1 MYNPYYYQPQQTQY
15 QPQAQYQQA
24 VQQQQSGII
33 PVSSEDEAL
42 KYPIAPGNSIM
53 FKIEN
58 QPLIIEKSMGLS
70 QLDSPIMRYYDIVL
84 RNTDP
89 KPDYATKEDLEQ
101 LRAEIKG
108 WQDKLTEKRT
118 TRKKVEENE

>member
-15 QPQAQYQQA
+15 QPQAQYQQP

-53 FKIEN
+53 FMIEN
-58 QPLIIEKSMGLS
+58 LPLIIEKSIG
-70 QLDSPIMRYYDIVL
+70 
-84 RNTDP
+84 
-89 KPDYATKEDLEQ
+89 
-101 LRAEIKG
+101 
-108 WQDKLTEKRT
+108 
-118 TRKKVEENE
+118 

>member
-1 MYNPYYYQPQQTQY
+1 MYNPYYYQPQQYQQQFQQ
-15 QPQAQYQQA
+15 QPQQQP
-24 VQQQQSGII
+24 QQGILTM
-33 PVSSEDEAL
+33 PSEDEAL

-58 QPLIIEKSMGLS
+58 QPLIIEKTMGLS
-70 QLDSPIMRYYDIVL
+70 QLDSPIVKYYDIVL
-84 RNTDP
+84 RGSED

-108 WQDKLTEKRT
+108 WQDKLAEKRT